1 MITNMVKAALTAN
14 LINAAITENDTKL
27 NQVIVMST
35 VGLSYPFEFLGY
47 SKNEPIGMETQLT
60 PLGQRQHFL
69 IGSELRNRYITEAKL
84 LNEDYLI
91 S

>member
-1 MITNMVKAALTAN
+1 MVIAALTAN
-14 LINAAITENDTKL
+14 LINAAITENDAKL

-60 PLGQRQHFL
+60 PLGQRQPFL

>member
-1 MITNMVKAALTAN
+1 MITNLVIAALTAN